1 MKNRSQRPR
10 KSNVVEKLNADCVV
24 ALTLM
29 RIRLR
34 PLGPAIRMAHGRS
47 GPASSITKLG
57 GAEGEFVAR
66 PMSDGNGRVSRQLT
80 IIDRLKP

>member
-10 KSNVVEKLNADCVV
+10 KSNVVKKLNADCVV

-34 PLGPAIRMAHGRS
+34 PLGPAIRMAPGRS
-47 GPASSITKLG
+47 DLASSLTKLG
-57 GAEGEFVAR
+57 GAEGGFVVR
-66 PMSDGNGRVSRQLT
+66 PTSGGIGRVSRQLT